1 MRSRSVR
8 DSVDDDVDF
17 RDETAGTVRGRR
29 RGAATAVALVLLRR
43 PRDTL
48 AGAAGIAAFATIVI
62 NALFMQPGPH
72 PAPIFTLKT
81 ERPPVVAVAGR
92 ESTGALSVLPRPRP
106 SDAPPAARPEPQTTA
121 PAGAAAKPV
130 APRPLVI
137 DIQRELLRRGYYDG
151 SIDGVVGSRTEAAIR
166 DFEQAA
172 GLAPTGEP
180 TDAILK
186 SIARAPV
193 KAKPGTPPRRDVIAG
208 LLGGSPAQASHP
220 PPPVVQ
226 AKAAVPPAPLTG
238 TAPASAPPLPV
249 VQAKATAAPPSPPA
263 PVPAPSTAPSQI
275 KSVQR
280 ALADYGYGQVRPT
293 GVYDKTTHDAIA
305 AFEEA
310 RRMPVTGQV
319 SDRLVRELVALTGRP
334 IE

>member
-1 MRSRSVR
+1 MR
-8 DSVDDDVDF
+8 DPVDEDVDL
-17 RDETAGTVRGRR
+17 RDETAGAVRARR
-29 RGAATAVALVLLRR
+29 RGAVTVVALALLRR

-48 AGAAGIAAFATIVI
+48 ASAAGIAAFATIVI

-72 PAPIFTLKT
+72 PAPIFALRT
-81 ERPPVVAVAGR
+81 ERPPVVVAGR

-106 SDAPPAARPEPQTTA
+106 PDAPLATRPDLQATA
-121 PAGAAAKPV
+121 PAGAAPKPA
-130 APRPLVI
+130 APRPLVT

-151 SIDGVVGSRTEAAIR
+151 PVDGVAGSRTETAIR
-166 DFEQAA
+166 DFEQAT

-180 TDAILK
+180 TDTILK

-193 KAKPGTPPRRDVIAG
+193 KAKPGTPPRRDPIAG
-208 LLGGSPAQASHP
+208 LLGGSSAPAPHP
-220 PPPVVQ
+220 PLPVVQ
-226 AKAAVPPAPLTG
+226 AKATVPPAPLTG
-238 TAPASAPPLPV
+238 SAPASMPPLPV

-263 PVPAPSTAPSQI
+263 PVPTPSTGSSQV